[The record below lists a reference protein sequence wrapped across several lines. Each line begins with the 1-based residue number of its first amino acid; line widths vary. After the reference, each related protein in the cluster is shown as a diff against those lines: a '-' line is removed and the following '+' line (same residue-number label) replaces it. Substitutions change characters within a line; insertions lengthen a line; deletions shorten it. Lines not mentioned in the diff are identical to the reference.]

1 MLEMPPKTVQD
12 RLRRQLTQ
20 DLIRLWNLDAWRVLN
35 HRVDRDE
42 VSELWRGV
50 EIKWALLYGDNL

>member
-12 RLRRQLTQ
+12 RLRGQLTK
-20 DLIRLWNLDAWRVLN
+20 DLIRLWNLEAWRVLN

-50 EIKWALLYGDNL
+50 EIKWALFYGDL

>member
-1 MLEMPPKTVQD
+1 MLETPPQTVHD
-12 RLRRQLTQ
+12 RLRRQLTE
-20 DLIRLWNLDAWRVLN
+20 DLIRLYNLDAWRVLG

-50 EIKWALLYGDNL
+50 EIKWALFYGVL

>member
-12 RLRRQLTQ
+12 RLRRQLTK
-20 DLIRLWNLDAWRVLN
+20 DLIRLLNLEDWRILG
-35 HRVDRDE
+35 HRIDRDE

-50 EIKWALLYGDNL
+50 EIKWALFYGDL